1 VADAT
6 YRTDEEPDLRTSL
19 LRNLGGAVGLVVLM
33 AAVFGGLG
41 MIGRDDTPTPVA
53 AEGPAGTAD
62 EGEDVADDTPDEDA
76 ADADVDPAE
85 ADADDAAEPEPEPE
99 PEATEDGDAAEDD
112 DAAGEDDAAAEDDDA
127 ATDDGTQDADD
138 DAATPAIPP
147 GDISIQVLDGYKT
160 DGGAAAR
167 SLASTLR
174 DRGYRVV
181 AENQALNY
189 ERTTVLWT
197 AGNEAAARQ
206 VAADIGA
213 ADVREQPGNLSSSV
227 DVHVVVGADRG

>member
-6 YRTDEEPDLRTSL
+6 HRTDEDPDLRTSL
-19 LRNLGGAVGLVVLM
+19 LRNLGGALGLVVLM

-53 AEGPAGTAD
+53 AEGPEGTAD
-62 EGEDVADDTPDEDA
+62 EDADVADEVTDEDA
-76 ADADVDPAE
+76 ADPDVDATDAE
-85 ADADDAAEPEPEPE
+85 DDAAEDEAAEPEPEPE
-99 PEATEDGDAAEDD
+99 PEPTEDVDAAAD
-112 DAAGEDDAAAEDDDA
+112 EDDAAAEDDDA